1 MANAP
6 ESECRVFALIIGID
20 QYKNLHS
27 LKGCVNDANDFKDF
41 LTNSL
46 HVPSKHIVLLTNEM
60 ATRANILSNFQSH
73 LINNPSIRKLGGD
86 TIIWFFA
93 GHGSRVDAPNHMFS
107 TDNLVETI
115 CPYDQSG
122 ADEKENTVHGIPDFT
137 VHTLMHKLAEQKGN
151 NLTAIFDSCNS
162 GGLGR
167 IKGEKVLDEDD
178 DTPRFAETVVPI
190 PKDLDDD
197 LGVNLRVAGPVTP
210 KGFRFPFMESH
221 ILLAACRHDQI
232 AYETTVKG
240 IRRGRFSENL
250 MRTLREISLEKT
262 TYMQLID
269 LLQTRSNQ
277 IPQVEGK
284 NKGRALFNGTYPP
297 IPKNAVPVEK
307 TAISGAYKIMMGS
320 VEGVVTGTEFLIND
334 AGNNTLGFLSAHT
347 VSLDHSIL
355 QAKENEEP
363 VAKLPDG
370 AKATVSNWNNVEM
383 IMKIYVSPHFDTSAT
398 SDLFP
403 DTSHLKSLPIPR
415 KFVQEASQAKAD
427 IELKKLSDDK
437 FAVERL
443 GGIIKDTAHVE
454 PAIGFSLTPDKYNR
468 LPVVMDGISHFNYFL
483 HKHHAGDPILEVSME
498 MHKLTGP
505 FLNRVPS
512 ADIFV
517 EKVAKIKYTTGRKYG
532 FTICNRSQHDLFP
545 YLYYFDPAEY
555 TIEEWYAPPAPRTAP
570 LVASPNGRD
579 VTRLPI
585 GYGAGGYAFE
595 FELPK
600 DKKVDTGFL
609 KVFVSTEYLDLTWI
623 EQKSP
628 FHPDFQGRKG
638 RRETFEKGSAWDAF
652 QAVVMVGWDF
662 PEEGLTR

>member
-20 QYKNLHS
+20 QYKNLRN
-27 LKGCVNDANDFKDF
+27 LRGCANDANDFKDF
-41 LTNSL
+41 LINSL
-46 HVPSKHIVLLTNEM
+46 HVPSGHILLLTNEM
-60 ATRANILSNFQSH
+60 ATRANILSSFQSH
-73 LINNPSIRKLGGD
+73 LIDNPSIRKLGED

-93 GHGSRVDAPNHMFS
+93 GHGSRIDAPNHMFS
-107 TDNLVETI
+107 TDDLVETI
-115 CPYDQSG
+115 CPHDQSG
-122 ADEKENTVHGIPDFT
+122 ADEAENTVHGIPDFT
-137 VHTLMHKLAEQKGN
+137 IHTLMHKLAEEKGN

-167 IKGEKVLDEDD
+167 GDDEKVLGEDD

-197 LGVNLRVAGPVTP
+197 LGVNLRAAIQVLP

-221 ILLAACRHDQI
+221 ILLAACRFDQI
-232 AYETTVKG
+232 ARETTVNG

-250 MRTLREISLEKT
+250 MRTLRTISLEKT

-269 LLQTRSNQ
+269 LLQTWSNQ

-297 IPKNAVPVEK
+297 IPKNALPVTK
-307 TAISGAYKIMMGS
+307 TDVSGAYKIMMGS

-334 AGNNTLGFLSAHT
+334 AGNNTILSAHT
-347 VSLDHSIL
+347 VSLNHSIL
-355 QAKENEEP
+355 RAKENEEP
-363 VAKLPDG
+363 VTKLPDG
-370 AKATVSNWNNVEM
+370 AMATVSNWNNDEM
-383 IMKIYVSPHFDTSAT
+383 IMKIYISPNFDSSAT

-415 KFVQEASQAKAD
+415 KFVQEASQAYAD

-437 FAVERL
+437 FAVKRL
-443 GGIIKDTAHVE
+443 RGIIKDTAHIESV
-454 PAIGFSLTPDKYNR
+454 AGFSLTPEKYNR
-468 LPVVMDGISHFNYFL
+468 LPVIMDGISHFNYFL
-483 HKHHAGDPILEVSME
+483 HKHHASNPILNVSIE
-498 MHKLTGP
+498 MHTLTGP

-517 EKVAKIKYTTGRKYG
+517 EKVAKIKYTAGRKYG
-532 FTICNRSQHDLFP
+532 FTMCNRSQHDLFP

-570 LVASPNGRD
+570 LVASPNGKD
-579 VTRLPI
+579 ATRLPI

-595 FELPK
+595 FELPNG
-600 DKKVDTGFL
+600 KVVDPCFL
-609 KVFVSTEYLDLTWI
+609 KLFVSTEVLDLTWI

-628 FHPDFQGRKG
+628 FHPDFEGSGRQG
-638 RRETFEKGSAWDAF
+638 RRETFEEGPAWDAF
-652 QAVVMVGWDF
+652 HAVVMVGSIFDSE
-662 PEEGLTR
+662 PAAR